1 MPTYE
6 YRCHACGHKFE
17 KFQQITAAAI
27 RKCPR
32 CGKRK
37 VQRLIGAGAGIIFKG
52 NGFYQTD
59 YRSDSYRK
67 AAEKEKTSTAS
78 KDDSP
83 KTGGKTDTP
92 ASGPDK
98 AGSSDKAGGKTKSSD

>member
-6 YRCHACGHKFE
+6 YRCNACGHKFE
-17 KFQQITAAAI
+17 KFQQITAEPI

-67 AAEKEKTSTAS
+67 AAEKAKPPAAS
-78 KDDSP
+78 KGDSP

-92 ASGPDK
+92 AGGP
-98 AGSSDKAGGKTKSSD
+98 DKAGGKTKSSD